1 MIKYKHS
8 DKEKEVRCNF
18 CNTDFLYTDNDIIDL
33 DEKHYGFICP
43 ECGNEIII
51 RERVPCKFPESFFQ
65 FGKGKILSNSEIQ
78 EGIDTVR
85 KNLENDKESF
95 YCYWA
100 TGDTMVFGEKEENK
114 YINIYVAKDY
124 LTDSYEIEQ

>member
-1 MIKYKHS
+1 MIKYKHN

-43 ECGNEIII
+43 ECGNEIVVK
-51 RERVPCKFPESFFQ
+51 ERVSCKFPESFFQ
-65 FGKGKILSNSEIQ
+65 FGNGKVLSNSEIQ
-78 EGIDTVR
+78 EGIDVVK
-85 KNLENDKESF
+85 KNLENNKENF
-95 YCYWA
+95 YYAWA
-100 TGDTMVFGEKEENK
+100 TGDTIIFGEKEDNK

-124 LTDSYEIEQ
+124 WTDSYEIE